1 MGTFYYGG
9 GHGDLPAG
17 FDLDDVLLAHLKLV
31 IISKL
36 RRGESFVVTV
46 PALEHGCQVRE
57 ALWVTPSVP
66 MRFVMDE
73 ADGPLLDPHRL
84 EALMTQANTL
94 GGIVVKAESTGRS
107 LITPSEQ
114 RAEKN

>member
-31 IISKL
+31 IIAKL

-46 PALEHGCQVRE
+46 PAFEHGCQVRE
-57 ALWVTPSVP
+57 ALWVNPSVP
-66 MRFVMDE
+66 LRFVMDE

-84 EALMTQANTL
+84 EALMIQANTL
-94 GGIVVKAESTGRS
+94 GGIVLKAEWTNRS
-107 LITPSEQ
+107 LVSPSEHL
-114 RAEKN
+114 AEKN

>member
-31 IISKL
+31 IIAKL
-36 RRGESFVVTV
+36 RLGESFIITV

-57 ALWVTPSVP
+57 ALWVNPSIP
-66 MRFVMDE
+66 MRFVMDQP
-73 ADGPLLDPHRL
+73 DGPLLDHHRL
-84 EALMTQANTL
+84 ESLMIQANTL
-94 GGIVVKAESTGRS
+94 GGIVLQAESTNRS
-107 LITPSEQ
+107 LVSPSEH

>member
-9 GHGDLPAG
+9 GHGDLAAG
-17 FDLDDVLLAHLKLV
+17 FDLDDILLAHLKLV
-31 IISKL
+31 IIAKL

-57 ALWVTPSVP
+57 ALWVNPSVP

-73 ADGPLLDPHRL
+73 ADVPLLDHHRL
-84 EALMTQANTL
+84 ESLMAQANTL
-94 GGIVVKAESTGRS
+94 GGIVLMAESTNRS
-107 LITPSEQ
+107 LVLPSEHP
-114 RAEKN
+114 AEKN